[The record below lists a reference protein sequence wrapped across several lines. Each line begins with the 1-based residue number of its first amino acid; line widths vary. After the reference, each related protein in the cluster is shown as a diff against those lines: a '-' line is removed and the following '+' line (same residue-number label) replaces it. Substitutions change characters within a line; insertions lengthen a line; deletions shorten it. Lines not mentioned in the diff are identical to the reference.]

1 MMAPKADAAMQTTP
15 VTTARPGN
23 RAKKE
28 LLDMRSGLLDWFF
41 MDWFFMDWF
50 FMDWIF
56 MD

>member
-1 MMAPKADAAMQTTP
+1 MMAPAADAAKQTRP

-28 LLDMRSGLLDWFF
+28 LLDTRSGLLDWFF
-41 MDWFFMDWF
+41 MDW
-50 FMDWIF
+50 IF